1 MAAHRLALF
10 ERRADRPDARVSV
23 ERSGLSLKQARV
35 LRDGFPADE
44 QRQVCG
50 STQKARAAVAALG
63 ER

>member
-1 MAAHRLALF
+1 MAARHQALF
-10 ERRADRPDARVSV
+10 ARRADRQDARVSV

-44 QRQVCG
+44 QRPLCG